1 MVEKSLKVSLEVW
14 DSAKKFAVSHNDTL
28 QNFVETAIKEKISRE
43 NAIHLAA
50 KEEPKAQPQTEQPQA
65 DSLPKTEPVKKPEKT
80 VEEEDP
86 YAELKKAL
94 NEK

>member
-43 NAIHLAA
+43 HVYLT
-50 KEEPKAQPQTEQPQA
+50 KEEPPQQQPQA